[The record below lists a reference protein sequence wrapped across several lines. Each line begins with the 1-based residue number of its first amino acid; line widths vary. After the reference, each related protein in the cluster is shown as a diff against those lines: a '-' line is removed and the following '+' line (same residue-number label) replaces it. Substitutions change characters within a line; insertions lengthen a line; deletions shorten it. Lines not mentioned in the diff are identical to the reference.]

1 MALAGRKEERRMGKS
16 GRGRSRR
23 TARGR
28 WTASARRAA
37 WRSPDMPRWFPLSG
51 SSVVHFYQ
59 AGDSQAEERF
69 ELNTKAGAEERRGAE
84 GSSKVEEDDD
94 ENLL

>member
-1 MALAGRKEERRMGKS
+1 
-16 GRGRSRR
+16 
-23 TARGR
+23 
-28 WTASARRAA
+28 
-37 WRSPDMPRWFPLSG
+37 MPRWFPLSG
-51 SSVVHFYQ
+51 SSVAHCYK

-84 GSSKVEEDDD
+84 DGSKVEEDDD

>member
-1 MALAGRKEERRMGKS
+1 
-16 GRGRSRR
+16 
-23 TARGR
+23 
-28 WTASARRAA
+28 
-37 WRSPDMPRWFPLSG
+37 MPRWFPLSG

-84 GSSKVEEDDD
+84 DSSKVKEDDD
-94 ENLL
+94 ENLQVHSQISNPSIHPTFQSLSD

>member
-1 MALAGRKEERRMGKS
+1 
-16 GRGRSRR
+16 
-23 TARGR
+23 
-28 WTASARRAA
+28 
-37 WRSPDMPRWFPLSG
+37 MPRWFPLSG

-84 GSSKVEEDDD
+84 DGSKVEEDDD
-94 ENLL
+94 ENLLICRGTFTDFQPIHPSHFSVTQ

>member
-1 MALAGRKEERRMGKS
+1 
-16 GRGRSRR
+16 
-23 TARGR
+23 
-28 WTASARRAA
+28 
-37 WRSPDMPRWFPLSG
+37 MPRWFPLSG

-84 GSSKVEEDDD
+84 DSSKVEEDDD

>member
-1 MALAGRKEERRMGKS
+1 
-16 GRGRSRR
+16 
-23 TARGR
+23 
-28 WTASARRAA
+28 
-37 WRSPDMPRWFPLSG
+37 MPRWFPLSG

-94 ENLL
+94 ENLPNICRGTFTDFQTIPLFSHSVTNTFEFATGSCFRP